1 MEIIEVLTV
10 ILEISKHLNEFR
22 GKGSNLSEDGDPL
35 CVCLFFFSLSAHKIS
50 KSLQPQQ
57 ANVESS
63 LKTKKFLI
71 SYFKFQ
77 NNLE

>member
-1 MEIIEVLTV
+1 MDIIKVLTV
-10 ILEISKHLNEFR
+10 ILEVSKHLNELR
-22 GKGSNLSEDGDPL
+22 GKGSNISEDGDRH
-35 CVCLFFFSLSAHKIS
+35 VSVSSFSHYQHNKIS

-71 SYFKFQ
+71 SQFKFQ

>member
-1 MEIIEVLTV
+1 MSLEAKVVTLVKTV
-10 ILEISKHLNEFR
+10 ITYVSV
-22 GKGSNLSEDGDPL
+22 SS
-35 CVCLFFFSLSAHKIS
+35 FSHYQHNKIS
-50 KSLQPQQ
+50 KSLQRQQ

>member
-1 MEIIEVLTV
+1 MS
-10 ILEISKHLNEFR
+10 LEAKVVTF
-22 GKGSNLSEDGDPL
+22 SEDGDRH
-35 CVCLFFFSLSAHKIS
+35 VSVSSFSHYQHNKIS
-50 KSLQPQQ
+50 KSLVPQQ

-71 SYFKFQ
+71 SQFKFQ